1 MQTGV
6 HYVAAAELIV
16 QLMLQY
22 SNRAVRHRYRSFGTT
37 LCFHSRLAAG
47 DSRDG
52 RGGRAAPTSL
62 LCGSTGNHKVG
73 ELGHRVRLGPE
84 PEIASGECSVVM
96 VEEQGV
102 VEVRLDCGVLGNYS
116 DGAIRLAWVR

>member
-1 MQTGV
+1 M
-6 HYVAAAELIV
+6 
-16 QLMLQY
+16 
-22 SNRAVRHRYRSFGTT
+22 
-37 LCFHSRLAAG
+37 CFHSRLAAG

-52 RGGRAAPTSL
+52 RGGRAARRRYFAGVPVITRPANSV
-62 LCGSTGNHKVG
+62 T
-73 ELGHRVRLGPE
+73 E

-102 VEVRLDCGVLGNYS
+102 VEVRLDCGALGNHS